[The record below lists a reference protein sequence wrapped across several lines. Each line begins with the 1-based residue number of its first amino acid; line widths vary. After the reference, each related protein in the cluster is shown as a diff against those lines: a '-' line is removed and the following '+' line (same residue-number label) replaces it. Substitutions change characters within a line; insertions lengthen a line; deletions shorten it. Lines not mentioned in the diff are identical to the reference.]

1 MFENEF
7 YPTPEDLAARMVGMV
22 DLAKVRTVLEPS
34 AGKGDLLVQLK
45 NGSKNHIIAMM
56 RISMILIASS
66 LTKICAGY

>member
-1 MFENEF
+1 MTRGE
-7 YPTPEDLAARMVGMV
+7 MV

-34 AGKGDLLVQLK
+34 AGKGDLLDALK
-45 NGSKNHIIAMM
+45 NWIKNHIIAMM